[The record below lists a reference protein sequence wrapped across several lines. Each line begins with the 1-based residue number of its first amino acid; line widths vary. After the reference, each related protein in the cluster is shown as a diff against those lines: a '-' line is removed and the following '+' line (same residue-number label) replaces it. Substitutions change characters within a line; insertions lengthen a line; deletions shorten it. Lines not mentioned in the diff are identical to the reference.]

1 MGYYSVPAAALVCA
15 ACGPYGDVRAFGIA
29 LWIPGAW
36 RPSFPMPSHWHAVLQ
51 RGCTYY
57 PSCIKNKQ
65 TNKTLPS
72 FANCLCQDSILCEA
86 LFPEGKHSVA
96 ATILLSCHFL
106 VATQHLASPFLYL
119 WLFGSVLMGGAEVL
133 PLVSVNSMPCSSGE
147 TCRPPL
153 LLLSAVPPWGV
164 SGSGALPEH
173 SSGCEKLER
182 IALRGQGLYFPS
194 AGHTVLQAPAL
205 L

>member
-1 MGYYSVPAAALVCA
+1 MLLPWCVLPVGLMGMSEHLVSPFGSQELG
-15 ACGPYGDVRAFGIA
+15 GP
-29 LWIPGAW
+29 
-36 RPSFPMPSHWHAVLQ
+36 PSQCPP
-51 RGCTYY
+51 T
-57 PSCIKNKQ
+57 
-65 TNKTLPS
+65 
-72 FANCLCQDSILCEA
+72 
-86 LFPEGKHSVA
+86 VA

-119 WLFGSVLMGGAEVL
+119 WMFGSVLMGGAEVL
-133 PLVSVNSMPCSSGE
+133 PLVSVNSVPCSSGQ

-173 SSGCEKLER
+173 SSGCEKLEH
-182 IALRGQGLYFPS
+182 IALSGQGLYFPS